1 MRKIALTPAAS
12 SLFALVLA
20 AVLLGTVGIAAAL
33 WNRMQPTSPLLIT
46 LLRVGFAVPFLFT
59 LAWATPRA
67 GRRTRTA
74 DGRLVGVLGLALAV
88 SQSLFFLALPLAGV
102 TLVVVLSLC
111 TAPLFVALAS
121 IRLFGERLDRR
132 GQAAVGL
139 AILGTGVLVLGG
151 GTTPGADRA
160 PGYLWGLAFAL
171 GSGVAYSALLLL
183 AKVAAPTGD
192 RPRSRLLAW
201 AFAVAFVLLLPLTLG
216 SGTLKLDLAPAV
228 WGLAAYMGIV
238 PTGLAYFLLQAGL
251 QSASAT
257 LASVVILLESA
268 VAAGLAWL
276 VLGESTSLLQIG
288 GAGLL
293 IAGVGLLSW
302 RSAPSP

>member
-1 MRKIALTPAAS
+1 MTPAAG

-33 WNRMQPTSPLLIT
+33 WNRLQPTPPLLIT

-59 LAWATPRA
+59 MAWSPTPRVR
-67 GRRTRTA
+67 GRPGA
-74 DGRLVGVLGLALAV
+74 PLCRLVGLLGLALAV

-102 TLVVVLSLC
+102 TLGVVVSLC

-121 IRLFGERLDRR
+121 VRLFGERLSRR
-132 GQAAVGL
+132 GRVAVLL
-139 AILGTGVLVLGG
+139 AIVGTGVLVLGG
-151 GTTPGADRA
+151 GPAAEAGRA
-160 PGYLWGLAFAL
+160 PGYLWGLVLAL
-171 GSGVAYSALLLL
+171 GSGVAYSAFLLL
-183 AKVAAPTGD
+183 AKVAAPTGEQ
-192 RPRSRLLAW
+192 PRSRLLAW
-201 AFAVAFVLLLPLTLG
+201 AFAVAFVFLLPLTLG
-216 SGTLKLDLAPAV
+216 SGTLNLDLAPAV

-238 PTGLAYFLLQAGL
+238 PTGLAYFLLQVGL

-276 VLGESTSLLQIG
+276 VLGESTSLLQLG
-288 GAGLL
+288 GAVLL

-302 RSAPSP
+302 RSPPSP